1 MLQEIVKVFRSL
13 SQTLCIACNAPT
25 ADNFV
30 TLRSGL
36 VLCLGRPTVRNMLR
50 ASNRK
55 INQHE
60 SSYHRFFAR
69 AMWSIDK
76 LSQVWLVEILIPL
89 FAPTGD
95 VHFCGDE
102 TTCGKSGRRVACAA
116 WYRDAVHS
124 SGQQPVID
132 WGHNWVVVG
141 LIVACPCHV
150 QRKLQLPVMARLYRS
165 EKHCRQAQRP
175 FQTRPEL
182 LAQMMNKLGQW
193 LPHRRI
199 RVSADGAY
207 AADKMLQGL
216 PSAVA
221 FTSRIRRDAARYE

>member
-1 MLQEIVKVFRSL
+1 
-13 SQTLCIACNAPT
+13 
-25 ADNFV
+25 
-30 TLRSGL
+30 
-36 VLCLGRPTVRNMLR
+36 MLR

-60 SSYHRFFAR
+60 SRYHRFFAR

-95 VHFCGDE
+95 VHVCGDE

-221 FTSRIRRDAARYE
+221 FTSRIRRDAALYE

>member
-1 MLQEIVKVFRSL
+1 M
-13 SQTLCIACNAPT
+13 
-25 ADNFV
+25 
-30 TLRSGL
+30 
-36 VLCLGRPTVRNMLR
+36 
-50 ASNRK
+50 
-55 INQHE
+55 
-60 SSYHRFFAR
+60 
-69 AMWSIDK
+69 
-76 LSQVWLVEILIPL
+76 
-89 FAPTGD
+89 
-95 VHFCGDE
+95 CGDE

-150 QRKLQLPVMARLYRS
+150 QRKLQLPVMACLDRS

-182 LAQMMNKLGQW
+182 LAQMMNKLCQW

-221 FTSRIRRDAARYE
+221 FTSRIRRDAALYE